1 MTKSSSLAS
10 LQILEGYYEISMQPS
25 LLQAEQLQLSQLV
38 LAPVLNPYS
47 GLSLSAWTRGQDQRT
62 GSFSLPLIYL
72 SSFVTYEL

>member
-47 GLSLSAWTRGQDQRT
+47 GQDQRT
-62 GSFSLPLIYL
+62 GSLSLPLIYL
-72 SSFVTYEL
+72 SSFVTYKL